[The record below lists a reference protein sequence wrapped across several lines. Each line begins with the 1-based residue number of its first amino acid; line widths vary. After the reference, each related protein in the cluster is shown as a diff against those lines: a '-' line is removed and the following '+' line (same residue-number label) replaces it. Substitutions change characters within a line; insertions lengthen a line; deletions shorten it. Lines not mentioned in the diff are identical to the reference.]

1 MTKHVH
7 TLPRLP
13 FHSTRVIKMTNLA
26 APASMTQLE
35 AALASNGIKVPEGAV
50 QRLLEQRQW
59 IYRTQRVENLLNK
72 LTEDQ
77 LYSVFSAEHHMS
89 SAARLFEFL
98 KRRRCSVVYGHKA
111 QGKTQFLF
119 FVFKLLQAVGEK
131 VMFLD
136 RTMLP
141 FESAGE
147 INTFSPKFCGRLWRD
162 SFQIEGEVGNALNKF
177 YDDALLKSFG
187 KFILALDKY
196 AEPILR

>member
-1 MTKHVH
+1 
-7 TLPRLP
+7 
-13 FHSTRVIKMTNLA
+13 
-26 APASMTQLE
+26 
-35 AALASNGIKVPEGAV
+35 
-50 QRLLEQRQW
+50 
-59 IYRTQRVENLLNK
+59 
-72 LTEDQ
+72 
-77 LYSVFSAEHHMS
+77 MS

-98 KRRRCSVVYGHKA
+98 EGRRCSVVYGHKA

-147 INTFSPKFCGRLWRD
+147 INTFSAEFCGRLWRD

-177 YDDALLKSFG
+177 YDNALLKSFG
-187 KFILALDKY
+187 KFILALYKY
-196 AEPILR
+196 AEANPQTRIWITIDDVVLFEKLIRLPEEQDLGPFKWIVTGSAGIGSWVDERHLEELVFDLPLFSYFLK